1 MVYDPNNN
9 KSIYTRIIFVKV
21 TLLVKSFFMYKIV
34 KFIISSSDCSGMMG
48 RGAARGQV
56 RGGMIGQVRHPS
68 PVMQPIRRGRG
79 AMNKVQ
85 NTQLPIQNLIF
96 SLKFTVKQG

>member
-1 MVYDPNNN
+1 
-9 KSIYTRIIFVKV
+9 
-21 TLLVKSFFMYKIV
+21 
-34 KFIISSSDCSGMMG
+34 MG
-48 RGAARGQV
+48 RGGARGQV

-85 NTQLPIQNLIF
+85 NVQLFIILDMRQF
-96 SLKFTVKQG
+96 STYYPC

>member
-1 MVYDPNNN
+1 
-9 KSIYTRIIFVKV
+9 
-21 TLLVKSFFMYKIV
+21 MYKIV

-79 AMNKVQ
+79 AMNEW
-85 NTQLPIQNLIF
+85 
-96 SLKFTVKQG
+96 

>member
-1 MVYDPNNN
+1 
-9 KSIYTRIIFVKV
+9 
-21 TLLVKSFFMYKIV
+21 
-34 KFIISSSDCSGMMG
+34 MG
-48 RGAARGQV
+48 RGGTRGQV

-85 NTQLPIQNLIF
+85 NVQLFIILDIETR
-96 SLKFTVKQG
+96 SSVKTSK

>member
-1 MVYDPNNN
+1 
-9 KSIYTRIIFVKV
+9 
-21 TLLVKSFFMYKIV
+21 
-34 KFIISSSDCSGMMG
+34 MG
-48 RGAARGQV
+48 RGGARGQV

-85 NTQLPIQNLIF
+85 I
-96 SLKFTVKQG
+96 KCTVIYNIR

>member
-1 MVYDPNNN
+1 
-9 KSIYTRIIFVKV
+9 
-21 TLLVKSFFMYKIV
+21 MYKIV
-34 KFIISSSDCSGMMG
+34 KFIISSSDCQLLCDCSGMMG

-85 NTQLPIQNLIF
+85 NIQLPIQNLIF
-96 SLKFTVKQG
+96 SLKIYRKQG